1 MSALVRRHRGFRLFW
16 TGETTSLVGSSVTS
30 VVVPLIAV
38 TILHSSAFTVS
49 AIAAATWLPWL
60 LLGLAAGPFVD
71 RISRRRLMIGCDLVA
86 VALFGSVPV
95 AYAAGSLT
103 SGQLLVVAFGA
114 GCVSVLFTTAY
125 GRFLIEVVEEP
136 ADRAR
141 ANSLLQGSASAARI
155 GGLGL
160 GGVLVEL
167 LGAVTAMVADCLSFL
182 VSAACLLRIGEPPQ
196 TGVPDAPR
204 QGIARQVSEGVAFS
218 SRDPLMRPLVLF
230 GGTANFALVGYQ
242 SLLVVFLVRT
252 VGLGSASVGI
262 LLALMSCGGVI
273 GAFVGNPLASRF
285 GSGRALMWTKVGACP
300 FALLIPLTGPG
311 PRTALLVVGGLGVG
325 IGIVAGNV
333 ISSGFF
339 QAYTPTELFAR
350 TSATQNVFNFGMIP
364 IGALLAGTLAALLGV
379 HQALWVMTGLLPA
392 TSLFLVLSPLR
403 RMRDLPTAPAHWTPS
418 GPPSEEAL
426 ADAEPA

>member
-1 MSALVRRHRGFRLFW
+1 MSALVRRHRGFRLLW
-16 TGETTSLVGSSVTS
+16 TGETTSLIGSSVTS

-60 LLGLAAGPFVD
+60 VLGLVAGPFVD

-86 VALFGSVPV
+86 VALFASVPV
-95 AYAAGSLT
+95 ADAAGWLT
-103 SGQLLVVAFGA
+103 AAQLLVVAFGA

-125 GRFLIEVVEEP
+125 GRFLIEVVAEP
-136 ADRAR
+136 GDRAR
-141 ANSLLQGSASAARI
+141 ANSVLQGSASAARI

-167 LGAVTAMVADCLSFL
+167 LGAVTAMLADCVSFL
-182 VSAACLLRIGEPPQ
+182 VSAVCLLRIGEPP
-196 TGVPDAPR
+196 GSEDPVAPS
-204 QGIARQVSEGVAFS
+204 QGIRRQVAEGVAFS

-242 SLLVVFLVRT
+242 SLLIVFLVRT

-273 GAFVGNPLASRF
+273 GAFVGNPLAARV
-285 GSGRALMWTKVGACP
+285 GSGRALMWAKVGACP

-339 QAYTPTELFAR
+339 QSYTPTELFAR
-350 TSATQNVFNFGMIP
+350 TSATQNVFNYGMIP
-364 IGALLAGTLAALLGV
+364 LGALLAGTLAALLGV
-379 HQALWVMTGLLPA
+379 HEALWVMTGLLPA
-392 TSLFLVLSPLR
+392 TSLFLLLSPLR
-403 RMRDLPTAPAHWTPS
+403 RLRELPS
-418 GPPSEEAL
+418 GSAPWPPGAPSLEDRAI
-426 ADAEPA
+426 AA